1 MSYDYRWQAFV
12 DLTDLLAKLKAY
24 PDPLRNIIH
33 YEDFCYFEIRLETVM
48 VNTLCLDEN
57 LTRPKS
63 IS

>member
-33 YEDFCYFEIRLETVM
+33 YEDFCYFEIRLETV
-48 VNTLCLDEN
+48 NE
-57 LTRPKS
+57 
-63 IS
+63 I